1 MIALGIVLFAV
12 GILLSV
18 ALHEI
23 GHLVPAKKF
32 NVHVPQYMVGFGPTL
47 FSRTRGETEYG
58 LKAIPAGGYV
68 RLSGM
73 YPPSKA
79 GRRRG
84 RLFDKVI
91 EDARAAAL
99 AEVPPGSEHRA
110 FYRLAPWRKLIVMSG
125 GPAMNL
131 VLGLVTLVISFGIIG
146 APRELTAPPV
156 IASVSPCLATTTG
169 TSGVCAPGATPSP
182 ARAAGLAPGDRI
194 ERVGTAAVTNW
205 DQAAAAISAAAG
217 PTSVTVRRDGRT
229 RALSVDVRRTTVP
242 DPADA
247 NRTVTRGLVGITR
260 VNGAFAYDHSGPVGI
275 ARAYGQQI
283 GATVTAIVH
292 FPQRLVQI
300 GELTFSNQPRGTDS
314 PVGVVGAS
322 RFGGQVLAEHIP
334 VRARV
339 TFFLGIFASVNI
351 ALAIFNLVP
360 LLPLD
365 GGHIVGALWEALKK
379 AVARLR
385 HRPDPGHVDVA
396 RALPIAYAVTLVVL
410 VSSVLLVYADVVN
423 PVRLFG

>member
-12 GILLSV
+12 GILVSV
-18 ALHEI
+18 ALHEV

-47 FSRTRGETEYG
+47 VSRRRGETEYG

-99 AEVPPGSEHRA
+99 AEVPAGSEHRA
-110 FYRLAPWRKLIVMSG
+110 FYRLAPWQKLIVMSG

-131 VLGLVTLVISFGIIG
+131 LLGLVTLIVAFGIVG
-146 APRELTAPPV
+146 TPRETTAPPV
-156 IASVSPCLATTTG
+156 IASVSACLPAASGTG
-169 TSGVCAPGATPSP
+169 ACAPGDAPSP
-182 ARAAGLAPGDRI
+182 ARAAGLEPGDRI
-194 ERVGTAAVTNW
+194 TRVGTTAVTNW
-205 DQAAAAISAAAG
+205 DDVSTAISAADG
-217 PTSVTVRRDGRT
+217 PTPVTVVRDGTTRT
-229 RALSVDVRRTTVP
+229 LSVDVARTPV
-242 DPADA
+242 AGGGS
-247 NRTVTRGLVGITR
+247 RGLVGITR
-260 VNGAFAYDHSGPVGI
+260 TNGAFVYDHAGPAGI
-275 ARAYGQQI
+275 ARAYGQQV
-283 GATVTAIVH
+283 GATVVAIGH

-300 GELTFSNQPRGTDS
+300 GELTFSDQPRGQDS

-322 RFGGQVLAEHIP
+322 RFGGEIAAEAIP

-339 TFFLGIFASVNI
+339 SFFLGIFASVNI
-351 ALAIFNLVP
+351 ALALFNLVP

-365 GGHIVGALWEALKK
+365 GGHIAGALWESLKRR
-379 AVARLR
+379 VARWR

-396 RALPIAYAVTLVVL
+396 RALPLAYGVTLVVL